1 MGIKN
6 LQFNKDAVLRN
17 LSRVKSELQS
27 LQMVLKL
34 KGAKYLQRP
43 LAIGAVLVFASYFYF
58 FQKSATMLNAMTLQ
72 VDAAAATATF
82 ADEYKGLK
90 AQIEGI
96 NAKLPRSKNPQEWL
110 LNSIRKTLREE
121 GIVALSTSKS
131 KEEDKKGYRF
141 ITITVELQASFPQ
154 LASWVSRLERNPK
167 LLYIKALS
175 MRKDTDNIGQ
185 NAVTVEVM
193 TVIKGK
199 G

>member
-90 AQIEGI
+90 AQIEDI